1 MFGDWWKRLR
11 RLAAGGVRQRVT
23 RSGLVFTLM
32 VVMVGIA
39 AFVSANNLLFL
50 LFAVMLAALMVSG
63 LASRLTLAELEL
75 DVSLPEHIAARQK
88 AAAQVRVHNR
98 KWFAAFSVRLSGV
111 RPSPIP
117 ADLYFPIL
125 PPRRA
130 VQVTVEAEFPRRGR
144 YRENAFE
151 FSTRFPFGFTERRIR
166 VTLKR
171 DILVY
176 PSLEPQ
182 PGFAELLHAVAGEI
196 ETHLRGRGSDF
207 YRIRPYEPLES
218 ARHVDWKATAHTG
231 ELQVREF
238 ARDQDP
244 LADIVLDLP
253 SGVGREAWFE
263 RAVECCA
270 FLLWHISQRDA
281 RVRFRTQHYELS
293 IPAEGDVYHVLR
305 HLAVVAP
312 VAGTAVPEPPQ
323 EPACTV
329 VFTAREKRFEEEG
342 WLGAF
347 FVTPESFAAATDP
360 ARREPHGVSQASGMR
375 AKTMRP

>member
-1 MFGDWWKRLR
+1 MIGDWWNRLR
-11 RLAAGGVRQRVT
+11 RFVAGGVQQRVT
-23 RSGLVFTLM
+23 RRGLVFTLAA
-32 VVMVGIA
+32 VLLGIG

-50 LFAVMLAALMVSG
+50 LFAVMLAALLVSG
-63 LASRLTLAELEL
+63 LVSRLTLAELQV

-88 AAAQVRVHNR
+88 AAARVRVRNR
-98 KWFAAFSVRLSGV
+98 KRLTAFSVRLSGV
-111 RPSPIP
+111 PPSPIA

-125 PPRRA
+125 PPGRT
-130 VQVTVEAEFPRRGR
+130 VEVTVEAEFPRRGR

-166 VTLKR
+166 VTLER

-182 PGFAELLHAVAGEI
+182 PGFPELLDAVAGEI

-244 LADIVLDLP
+244 LAEIVLDLP
-253 SGVGREAWFE
+253 SGVAREEWFE

-270 FLLWHISQRDA
+270 FLVWHVSQRDA
-281 RVRFRTQHYELS
+281 RIRFRTQHYELS
-293 IPAEGDVYHVLR
+293 IPGEGDVYHVLR
-305 HLAVVAP
+305 YLAVVSP
-312 VAGTAVPEPPQ
+312 VAGAGVPEPPE
-323 EPACTV
+323 EPACAV
-329 VFTAREKRFEEEG
+329 VFTARTQRFEEAG
-342 WLGAF
+342 WTAAF
-347 FVTPESFAAATDP
+347 FVTPQTFAPGGQVPGA
-360 ARREPHGVSQASGMR
+360 SQASGIR